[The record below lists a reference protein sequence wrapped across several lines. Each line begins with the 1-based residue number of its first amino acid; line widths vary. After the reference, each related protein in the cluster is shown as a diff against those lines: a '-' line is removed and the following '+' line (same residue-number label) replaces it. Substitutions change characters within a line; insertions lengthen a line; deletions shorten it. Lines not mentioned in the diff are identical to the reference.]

1 MNANFIFL
9 LRFSRLPSL
18 PSSLEDFKQSLRN
31 IFLEWSHYL
40 YCGNINEAEY
50 IKKSFDEAI
59 AFMEKRRIDSNKK
72 KSILRCCFEALGNQI
87 PYISNLLGAIS
98 PFLNRKSLLAE
109 ERHKWILLTK

>member
-1 MNANFIFL
+1 MV
-9 LRFSRLPSL
+9 SSL
-18 PSSLEDFKQSLRN
+18 PVPQNIDEALRLRKREEIASLRN
-31 IFLEWSHYL
+31 IFLEWSHHL
-40 YCGNINEAEY
+40 YSGNIDEAQY